1 MAKRL
6 ALTARTLQ
14 RCAQR
19 CSSAK
24 QLMARYLHTFL
35 FRCPQC
41 GEPVEVARKSDEAAC
56 EQLDAQPFS
65 LVCLSCRKLFG
76 APDGIRWSVKP
87 WLPDSCDSSLRRKHE
102 LQVCPFCGAPHFSGN
117 RFRIKVRPAAGERK
131 RRPRRTAMIS
141 MSLPR

>member
-1 MAKRL
+1 MQSYHECCIIYVALFRRHPNL
-6 ALTARTLQ
+6 AQYVSSQESRWQSVWLSPLAPFNLTAQ

-35 FRCPQC
+35 FRCPHC

-56 EQLDAQPFS
+56 EQLDAEPFS

-76 APDGIRWSVKP
+76 
-87 WLPDSCDSSLRRKHE
+87 
-102 LQVCPFCGAPHFSGN
+102 
-117 RFRIKVRPAAGERK
+117 
-131 RRPRRTAMIS
+131 
-141 MSLPR
+141 

>member
-41 GEPVEVARKSDEAAC
+41 GEPVEVARKSDEAAR

-76 APDGIRWSVKP
+76 APGWRAESHSVTE
-87 WLPDSCDSSLRRKHE
+87 LRD
-102 LQVCPFCGAPHFSGN
+102 
-117 RFRIKVRPAAGERK
+117 
-131 RRPRRTAMIS
+131 
-141 MSLPR
+141 

>member
-41 GEPVEVARKSDEAAC
+41 GEPVEVARKSDEAAR

-65 LVCLSCRKLFG
+65 LVCLSLQEI
-76 APDGIRWSVKP
+76 IRCP
-87 WLPDSCDSSLRRKHE
+87 GRHSL
-102 LQVCPFCGAPHFSGN
+102 
-117 RFRIKVRPAAGERK
+117 VREALAAGLVRFILKEK
-131 RRPRRTAMIS
+131 T
-141 MSLPR
+141 